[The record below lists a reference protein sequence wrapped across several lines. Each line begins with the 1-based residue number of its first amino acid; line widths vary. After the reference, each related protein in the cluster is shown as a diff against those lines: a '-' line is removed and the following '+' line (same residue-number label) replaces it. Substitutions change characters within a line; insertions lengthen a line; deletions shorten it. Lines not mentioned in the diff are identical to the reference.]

1 MEYTCP
7 STNRTETWDGWAPHL
22 ELPVKQDFG
31 LGTQQHFNNKVN
43 KDMVNFTGIES
54 DIQAPRTTLTG
65 LLQDHRTSNVSLVA
79 LSPEKSRDSNT
90 S

>member
-1 MEYTCP
+1 
-7 STNRTETWDGWAPHL
+7 
-22 ELPVKQDFG
+22 
-31 LGTQQHFNNKVN
+31 
-43 KDMVNFTGIES
+43 MVNFTGIES